1 VRGGGGLA
9 GRVGAVLP
17 GGTVPVGG
25 GLGVLG
31 AGFAAQLAI
40 AGHTLSTAGM
50 AAMSVLWTLVFW
62 AGLGVFLP
70 VEQELTRLVAARRV
84 TGEGITPV
92 VARGM
97 VLAGGVL
104 LLTLTGVAAAA
115 GPVTTR
121 LFGGDAAMT
130 AALAAALTAL
140 AVTAVSRGVLAG
152 LGHFGAYGG
161 QLATD
166 GGLRIVAACVLGAAG
181 VRSPAAFGLTL
192 AGPSLVSAAVTLGPV
207 LRGLGPGPAVTWRA
221 LCRGLGLLIAT
232 MLVAQLVVNV
242 AVISVRLL
250 DPGDPAV
257 TGALLAAMVVARL
270 PLFAFTSLQV
280 SLLPGLS
287 GSAAAGDLSRFRQLI
302 ARGCA
307 IVTVLGIG
315 AGLPAVLLGPWLI
328 RVVFAARP
336 VLGHADFAWLAAGT
350 LCYLIALVLGQS
362 ALALARHRDLL
373 AAWLAGAVVLA
384 AVTLGPG
391 AVSRRVVI
399 AYAVSSLTVAATLAL
414 VLFLRAGRA
423 GRARRGGRAAVRSS
437 RRAAAT

>member
-1 VRGGGGLA
+1 VPA
-9 GRVGAVLP
+9 G
-17 GGTVPVGG
+17 TIPVGG
-25 GLGVLG
+25 GLVVLG
-31 AGFAAQLAI
+31 AGFCAQLAI

-84 TGEGITPV
+84 TGEGIIPV
-92 VARGM
+92 VARGV

-104 LLTLTGVAAAA
+104 MLTLILVAATA

-121 LFGGDAAMT
+121 LFGGDSAMT
-130 AALAAALTAL
+130 VALAAALMAL

-152 LGHFGAYGG
+152 LGQFGAYGS
-161 QLATD
+161 QLAID
-166 GGLRIVAACVLGAAG
+166 GGLRVAAACALGAAG
-181 VRSPAAFGLTL
+181 LRSPAAFGLTL
-192 AGPSLVSAAVTLGPV
+192 AGPSLVSAVVTLRPV
-207 LRGLGPGPAVTWRA
+207 LRGLGPGPAITWRA
-221 LCRGLGLLIAT
+221 MCRGLGLLIAT
-232 MLVAQLVVNV
+232 MLLAQLVVNV

-250 DPGDPAV
+250 DPGEPAV
-257 TGALLAAMVVARL
+257 TGALLAAMVAARL

-287 GSAAAGDLSRFRQLI
+287 GSAAAGDLARFRQLVV
-302 ARGCA
+302 RGCA
-307 IVTVLGIG
+307 IVTVLGMG
-315 AGLPAVLLGPWLI
+315 AGLPAALIGPWLI

-350 LCYLIALVLGQS
+350 LCYLLALVLGQS
-362 ALALARHRDLL
+362 TLALARHRDLL
-373 AAWLAGAVVLA
+373 CAWLAGAIVLG

-399 AYAVSSLTVAATLAL
+399 AYALSSLTVAATLAL

-423 GRARRGGRAAVRSS
+423 GRAGRAAVRSS